1 MENGGAEN
9 LAAFV
14 KPVSVRIEAGK
25 NFVG

>member
-1 MENGGAEN
+1 MGNGGAEN
-9 LAAFV
+9 LATFV